1 MENKCLQ
8 RALRLLERRD
18 YSRGEL
24 EHKLL
29 EKQEPPEAVAQTL
42 ERLEA
47 MHLINDARYAALV
60 VRQYGQ
66 KAYGPARIRQEFQ
79 RRRIPRELWDAAM
92 EEAETDEDKLQ
103 RLLQSKLRGKDLSDL
118 AERRR
123 AEGFLLR
130 RGFSWDAVR
139 TALARYRME
148 ENNE

>member
-29 EKQEPPEAVAQTL
+29 EKLEPPEAVTQTL
-42 ERLEA
+42 DQLEA
-47 MHLINDARYAALV
+47 MHLIDDARYAALI

-79 RRRIPRELWDAAM
+79 RRRVPRELWDAAM

-103 RLLQSKLRGKDLSDL
+103 RLLQSKLRGKDLSDP

-139 TALARYRME
+139 TALIHYRQE
-148 ENNE
+148 TDGE